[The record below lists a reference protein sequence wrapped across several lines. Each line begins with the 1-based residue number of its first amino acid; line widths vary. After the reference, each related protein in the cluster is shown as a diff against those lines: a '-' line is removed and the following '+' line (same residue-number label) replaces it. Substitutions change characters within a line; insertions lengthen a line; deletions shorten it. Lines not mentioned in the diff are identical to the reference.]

1 MLFLKFSDTND
12 PTQKTE
18 SNFIYKRAYFS
29 FDGITDFLTGTN
41 ASPTT
46 K

>member
-1 MLFLKFSDTND
+1 MLFLKFSDTKE
-12 PTQKTE
+12 PTQKIE
-18 SNFIYKRAYFS
+18 SNFIDKSVYLSLA
-29 FDGITDFLTGTN
+29 GITDFLTGTN